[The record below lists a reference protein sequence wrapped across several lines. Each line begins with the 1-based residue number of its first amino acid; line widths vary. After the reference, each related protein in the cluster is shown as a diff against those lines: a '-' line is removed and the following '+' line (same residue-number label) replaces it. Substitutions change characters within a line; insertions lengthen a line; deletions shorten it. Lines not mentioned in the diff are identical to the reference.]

1 MLPLYECFTNRAKQH
16 ADLFCFGSGTQ
27 NNYLCT
33 LALFF
38 EINKTADAS
47 LSKNVL
53 FLIGAERGFL
63 QCFCQKVIF
72 ATEVFVSI

>member
-1 MLPLYECFTNRAKQH
+1 MQTYYVLGLAPKIISL
-16 ADLFCFGSGTQ
+16 D
-27 NNYLCT
+27 LCT

>member
-1 MLPLYECFTNRAKQH
+1 MQTYYVLGLAPKIFSL
-16 ADLFCFGSGTQ
+16 DLCA
-27 NNYLCT
+27 

-38 EINKTADAS
+38 EINKTADVS
-47 LSKNVL
+47 LSKKCT
-53 FLIGAERGFL
+53 FLIGAEKGFL

>member
-1 MLPLYECFTNRAKQH
+1 MQTYYVLGLAPKIISL
-16 ADLFCFGSGTQ
+16 D
-27 NNYLCT
+27 LCT

-53 FLIGAERGFL
+53 FFNRSRKGLFTVFLSKGHFCYRGVCIYL
-63 QCFCQKVIF
+63 
-72 ATEVFVSI
+72 SPSL

>member
-1 MLPLYECFTNRAKQH
+1 MQTYYVLGLAPKIISL
-16 ADLFCFGSGTQ
+16 D
-27 NNYLCT
+27 LCT

-38 EINKTADAS
+38 EINKIADAS

>member
-1 MLPLYECFTNRAKQH
+1 MQTYYVLGLAPKIISL
-16 ADLFCFGSGTQ
+16 D
-27 NNYLCT
+27 LCT

-53 FLIGAERGFL
+53 FLIGAEGGFL

>member
-1 MLPLYECFTNRAKQH
+1 MQTYYVLGLAPKIISL
-16 ADLFCFGSGTQ
+16 D
-27 NNYLCT
+27 LCT

-53 FLIGAERGFL
+53 FF
-63 QCFCQKVIF
+63 
-72 ATEVFVSI
+72 

>member
-1 MLPLYECFTNRAKQH
+1 MQTYYVLGLAPKIISL
-16 ADLFCFGSGTQ
+16 DLCI
-27 NNYLCT
+27 
-33 LALFF
+33 LAFFF

>member
-1 MLPLYECFTNRAKQH
+1 MQTYYVLGLAPKIISL
-16 ADLFCFGSGTQ
+16 DLCI
-27 NNYLCT
+27 

-63 QCFCQKVIF
+63 QCFCQKLIF

>member
-1 MLPLYECFTNRAKQH
+1 MQTYYVLGLAPKIISL
-16 ADLFCFGSGTQ
+16 DLCI
-27 NNYLCT
+27 

-53 FLIGAERGFL
+53 FLIGAERSFL